1 MTKKTATARPVAV
14 PPPEP
19 EPQPRRILGRDDGNE
34 LNPAIVDEIEPN
46 QRAALEVAAH
56 RLQEYPAE
64 TVRRLVGLA
73 LFLTGLDP
81 AGEDEATEV
90 LCLLLGDEPSVAEP
104 NEKLNALVDRFLSL
118 QITARDL
125 SIRRERLDRAHFLER
140 RQDELK
146 RLRGQSSER
155 FEREIGTPAR
165 ARLAAGA

>member
-1 MTKKTATARPVAV
+1 MSKKTTTARPVAV
-14 PPPEP
+14 PTPAPEP
-19 EPQPRRILGRDDGNE
+19 RHFRILGPDDSHE
-34 LNPAIVDEIEPN
+34 LNPRIVDEIETN
-46 QRAALEVAAH
+46 QRAALDVAAY
-56 RLQEYPAE
+56 RLGEYAAE

-155 FEREIGTPAR
+155 FEREIGTPLR
-165 ARLAAGA
+165 AAGA